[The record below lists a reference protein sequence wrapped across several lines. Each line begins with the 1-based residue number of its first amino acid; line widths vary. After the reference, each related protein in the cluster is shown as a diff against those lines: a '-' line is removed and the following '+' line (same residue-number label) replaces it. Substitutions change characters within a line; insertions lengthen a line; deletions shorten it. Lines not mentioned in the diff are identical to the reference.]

1 MKVKII
7 KSDRELDAAQTRL
20 ETLAQSPN
28 RSAEET
34 DELELLSL
42 VIADYENRNYP
53 LSFASPIDAI
63 RYVMAHRQLRVRDI
77 AFCFGSTARAY
88 AVLSGSRRL
97 SLNMIRRLHKHL
109 QIPAECLIGPIEK
122 RS

>member
-7 KSDRELDAAQTRL
+7 KTDRELDAALARL
-20 ETLAQSPN
+20 ETLAQCTS
-28 RSAEET
+28 RTEEET

-53 LSFASPIDAI
+53 LSFASPVDTI

-88 AVLSGSRRL
+88 AVLSGSRNL

-109 QIPAECLIGPIEK
+109 QIPAECLIGPSEK

>member
-7 KSDRELDAAQTRL
+7 KNDRELDAAQTRL
-20 ETLAQSPN
+20 EALAQCAS
-28 RSAEET
+28 RTGEET

-42 VIADYENRNYP
+42 VIGDYENRNYP
-53 LSFASPIDAI
+53 LSFASPVDAI

-88 AVLSGSRRL
+88 AVLSGSRNL

-109 QIPAECLIGPIEK
+109 QIPAECLIGPSEK